1 MVKLTQSIVAA
12 LLVLGATVCMA
23 QDAASEAGTETLL
36 ADPAAPP
43 PLPPKVKDEDIEPQ
57 IHITTEDDKVIEE
70 YSYNGRIYLVKVTP
84 DHGVPFYYM
93 DVDGDG
99 QLELQKQDDALN
111 PVQPILWKVKQW

>member
-1 MVKLTQSIVAA
+1 VKLTHRFGAA
-12 LLVLGATVCMA
+12 LVAFSAAISMA
-23 QDAASEAGTETLL
+23 QETTGQAGSDTPA

-57 IHITTEDDKVIEE
+57 IRITTEDDKVIEE
-70 YSYNGRIYLVKVTP
+70 YSYNGRVYLVKVTP

-99 QLELQKQDDALN
+99 QLELQKNDNALN